1 MYTLRHHKYDVE
13 VKRVKNIQQTATEL
27 VIKNQLDVPRL
38 ISSFM
43 VGTFFMGIPVLMT
56 LGILSQITITTLKCK
71 RLEPTLINCEKQE
84 SYLFGLA
91 EQPPIKF
98 SQVKSA
104 KFKSKEGIDSE
115 GNRTIDNWVT
125 LVTSSGEET
134 FVEDF
139 ITVNGVRGSASEMQE
154 IATQINN
161 FIQSNQAS
169 LQIQQDLPE
178 DFVQIIPILGFMSIF
193 FFVGAAVIFTEF
205 RSEKLILDKKSG
217 QLILEQKTLLDKKY
231 EYYPLNEIQ
240 GVDIKEEYYGK
251 AGKFYELRLIPKKTL
266 KLIPENI
273 YKAIRL
279 SDKKLLC
286 IKNLRATI
294 YEFLAIPLPK
304 TFPYFFLRALFVE
317 KLIAEENAT
326 TLLFAVV
333 YAISIKRLP
342 K

>member
-1 MYTLRHHKYDVE
+1 M
-13 VKRVKNIQQTATEL
+13 KNIQQTATEL
-27 VIKNQLDVPRL
+27 VIKNQLDVSQL
-38 ISSFM
+38 ISSFV

-71 RLEPTLINCEKQE
+71 RLEPTQVNCEKQE

-104 KFKSKEGIDSE
+104 KLKSKERIDSE
-115 GNRTIDNWVT
+115 ADVDSVAQPTIENWVT

-161 FIQSNQAS
+161 FIQSNQPS
-169 LQIQQDLPE
+169 LQIQRDIPE
-178 DFVQIIPILGFMSIF
+178 DFAQILPILGFTTIF

-217 QLILEQKTLLDKKY
+217 QLILEQKTLLGNKY
-231 EYYPLNEIQ
+231 DYYPLNEIQ
-240 GVDIKEEYYGK
+240 GVYIEEKYNSKTRTIYK
-251 AGKFYELRLIPKKTL
+251 LRLIPKNTL
-266 KLIPENI
+266 KPIPKNI
-273 YKAIRL
+273 YKKIRIPYKNVRYVKNIRIAIY
-279 SDKKLLC
+279 D
-286 IKNLRATI
+286 
-294 YEFLAIPLPK
+294 FLAIPLPK
-304 TFPYFFLRALFVE
+304 SFPYFFLRLLLLE
-317 KLIAEENAT
+317 KLIAKENSK

-333 YAISIKRLP
+333 YAISIKLLP
-342 K
+342 NSAD